1 LELNCSFHCLKLLGT
16 GVEMTVEFV
25 ADLASRALWI
35 TLLVSAPILGLGL
48 AVGVAVSIFQAVTQ
62 IQEMTLT
69 FIPKII
75 AIFIAILVFGKWMML
90 ILLNFTSNLWIN
102 LPNYVK

>member
-1 LELNCSFHCLKLLGT
+1 
-16 GVEMTVEFV
+16 MTVEFV

-69 FIPKII
+69 FIPQ
-75 AIFIAILVFGKWMML
+75 
-90 ILLNFTSNLWIN
+90 
-102 LPNYVK
+102 NYCHFYRDSYFWKMDDAYFD

>member
-1 LELNCSFHCLKLLGT
+1 MNQD
-16 GVEMTVEFV
+16 TVV
-25 ADLASRALWI
+25 NLASQAMSLAFKVAGP
-35 TLLVSAPILGLGL
+35 LLLAAM
-48 AVGVAVSIFQAVTQ
+48 AVGLLVSIFQAVTQ

-75 AIFIAILVFGKWMML
+75 AIFVAILVFGKWMIL
-90 ILLNFTSNLWIN
+90 VLLNFTSNLWLN

>member
-1 LELNCSFHCLKLLGT
+1 
-16 GVEMTVEFV
+16 MTVEFV
-25 ADLASRALWI
+25 ADLASRSLWI
-35 TLLVSAPILGLGL
+35 TLLVAAPILGLGL

-75 AIFIAILVFGKWMML
+75 AIFLAILIFGKWMML
-90 ILLNFTSNLWIN
+90 ILLNFTSNLWTDI
-102 LPNYVK
+102 PNYIK

>member
-1 LELNCSFHCLKLLGT
+1 LS
-16 GVEMTVEFV
+16 VEFIS
-25 ADLASRALWI
+25 DLATRTLWV

-69 FIPKII
+69 FIPKVI
-75 AIFIAILVFGKWMML
+75 AIFLAILIFGKWMIL
-90 ILLNFTSNLWIN
+90 ILLNYTSNLWSN
-102 LPNYVK
+102 MPQYVK

>member
-1 LELNCSFHCLKLLGT
+1 MS
-16 GVEMTVEFV
+16 VEFIS
-25 ADLASRALWI
+25 DLANRALWI
-35 TLLVSAPILGLGL
+35 TLLISSPILGLGL

-75 AIFIAILVFGKWMML
+75 AIFLAILVFGKWMML
-90 ILLNFTSNLWIN
+90 VLLNFTSNLWLN
-102 LPNYVK
+102 LPNYSK

>member
-1 LELNCSFHCLKLLGT
+1 
-16 GVEMTVEFV
+16 MTVEFI
-25 ADLASRALWI
+25 ADLANRALWI

-75 AIFIAILVFGKWMML
+75 AIFMAILIFGKWMML
-90 ILLNFTSNLWIN
+90 ILLNFTSNLWMN

>member
-1 LELNCSFHCLKLLGT
+1 
-16 GVEMTVEFV
+16 MTVEFI
-25 ADLASRALWI
+25 ADLASRSLWV
-35 TLLVSAPILGLGL
+35 TLLVAAPILGLGL

-75 AIFIAILVFGKWMML
+75 AIFLAILIFGKWMML

-102 LPNYVK
+102 LPNYIK

>member
-1 LELNCSFHCLKLLGT
+1 MS
-16 GVEMTVEFV
+16 VEFI
-25 ADLASRALWI
+25 ADLATRALWV
-35 TLLVSAPILGLGL
+35 TLLVSGPILGLGL

-69 FIPKII
+69 FIPKIL

-90 ILLNFTSNLWIN
+90 VLLNFTSNLWAN

>member
-1 LELNCSFHCLKLLGT
+1 
-16 GVEMTVEFV
+16 MTVEFI
-25 ADLASRALWI
+25 ADLASRAIWV
-35 TLLVSAPILGLGL
+35 TLLVAAPILGLGL

-75 AIFIAILVFGKWMML
+75 AIFLAILIFGKWMML
-90 ILLNFTSNLWIN
+90 ILLSFTSDLWIN

>member
-1 LELNCSFHCLKLLGT
+1 MS
-16 GVEMTVEFV
+16 VEFI
-25 ADLASRALWI
+25 ADLANRALWV

-48 AVGVAVSIFQAVTQ
+48 IVGVVVSIFQAVTQ

-75 AIFIAILVFGKWMML
+75 AIFIAVLIFGKWIML
-90 ILLNFTSNLWIN
+90 VLLNFTSNLWIN
-102 LPNYVK
+102 MPTFLK

>member
-1 LELNCSFHCLKLLGT
+1 MS
-16 GVEMTVEFV
+16 VEFI
-25 ADLASRALWI
+25 ADLASRALWV
-35 TLLVSAPILGLGL
+35 TLLVSGPILGLGL
-48 AVGVAVSIFQAVTQ
+48 LVGVAVSIFQAVTQ

-75 AIFIAILVFGKWMML
+75 AIFVAILVFGKWMML

-102 LPNYVK
+102 LPNYIK

>member
-1 LELNCSFHCLKLLGT
+1 
-16 GVEMTVEFV
+16 MTVEFIT
-25 ADLASRALWI
+25 DLANRALWI
-35 TLLVSAPILGLGL
+35 TLLISAPILGLGL

-75 AIFIAILVFGKWMML
+75 AIFIAILIFGKWMML

-102 LPNYVK
+102 LPSYVK